1 MVSFIT
7 HYGFLHGGSLAYNKR
22 TMRSEIEII
31 GEITEIETIAVGHS
45 IRELDRL
52 QRKFGKGRWRKLK
65 GFAFVRLPDDTT
77 QFAEIHW
84 YEAHGIGKRDFKVKR
99 TLGK

>member
-1 MVSFIT
+1 M
-7 HYGFLHGGSLAYNKR
+7 AYNKF
-22 TMRSEIEII
+22 TMRPEIEII
-31 GEITEIETIAVGHS
+31 GEITDIETIAIGRS

-84 YEAHGIGKRDFKVKR
+84 YEANGIGKRDFKVKQI
-99 TLGK
+99 LGK

>member
-1 MVSFIT
+1 MQPEV
-7 HYGFLHGGSLAYNKR
+7 
-22 TMRSEIEII
+22 EII
-31 GEITEIETIAVGHS
+31 GEITNIETIVVGHS

-65 GFAFVRLPDDTT
+65 GVAFVRLPDDTT

-84 YEAHGIGKRDFKVKR
+84 YEASGIGKRDFKIKR
-99 TLGK
+99 ILGK